1 MLGRSSVL
9 GAAPGTPQMDVQ
21 ASTAKEHIPAMDA
34 PMQVRNSCIRIDG
47 LNVWWRLM
55 DAPQMDGQGRAR
67 FKG

>member
-1 MLGRSSVL
+1 
-9 GAAPGTPQMDVQ
+9 MDVQ